1 MNRAEKRRQEREV
14 KKSVGALKALT
25 PEQLKLIDMMSEE
38 KAKKSIDSFSNVLD
52 RGMTSALMD
61 RSWSIEEI
69 EKLQN
74 EIAALMMEDVEKMN
88 KYKKENIDMAKIEKE
103 VREYIVSLFDREVNK
118 KEALEDLQFKF
129 PKLSKSM
136 LNVAYSKVKEE
147 FETEKAAEQIV
158 NIIDKKDI
166 EKENKPLKVDKGR
179 KDTKEEKK
187 AKKEVKKDMA
197 KEGKLKVLTMVLEG
211 KNGKYTVSN
220 GSVEL
225 PIRDKLIFKDIED
238 LEHFA
243 EEVIEVFKMIK

>member
-1 MNRAEKRRQEREV
+1 MNRAERRREEREM
-14 KKSVGALKALT
+14 KKNVGALKSLT
-25 PEQLKLIDMMSEE
+25 PEQLRLIDMMSEE
-38 KAKKSIDSFSNVLD
+38 KAKKSVDSFSNVLD

-61 RSWSIEEI
+61 RNWSIEEI

-88 KYKKENIDMAKIEKE
+88 EYKKENIDMAKVEKE
-103 VREYIVSLFDREVNK
+103 VREYVKGLIEKRINK

-136 LNVAYSKVKEE
+136 LNVAYSKVREE
-147 FETEKAAEQIV
+147 LETEKAAEQIV
-158 NIIDKKDI
+158 NIIDKKDTK
-166 EKENKPLKVDKGR
+166 KESKPLKVN
-179 KDTKEEKK
+179 KDIKEEKK
-187 AKKEVKKDMA
+187 AKKEVEKDMV
-197 KEGKLKVLTMVLEG
+197 KESKLKVLTMVLEG
-211 KNGKYTVSN
+211 KNGEYTVSN

-225 PIRDKLIFKDIED
+225 PVKDKLIFKDIED

>member
-1 MNRAEKRRQEREV
+1 MNRAERRREEREM
-14 KKSVGALKALT
+14 KKNVGALKSLT
-25 PEQLKLIDMMSEE
+25 PEQLRLIDMMSEE
-38 KAKKSIDSFSNVLD
+38 KAKKSVDSFSNVLD

-61 RSWSIEEI
+61 RNWSIEEI

-88 KYKKENIDMAKIEKE
+88 EYKKENIDMAKVEKE
-103 VREYIVSLFDREVNK
+103 VREYVKGLIEKGINK

-136 LNVAYSKVKEE
+136 LNVAYSKVREE
-147 FETEKAAEQIV
+147 LETEKAAEQIV
-158 NIIDKKDI
+158 NIIDKKDTK
-166 EKENKPLKVDKGR
+166 KESKPLKVN
-179 KDTKEEKK
+179 KDIKEEKK
-187 AKKEVKKDMA
+187 AKKEVEKDMV
-197 KEGKLKVLTMVLEG
+197 KESKLKVLTMVLEG
-211 KNGKYTVSN
+211 KNGEYTVSN

-225 PIRDKLIFKDIED
+225 PVKDKLIFKDIED